1 METTSTMVA
10 DAVVDKV
17 HQKIFEKITARKDI
31 PEEYGT
37 REEMMYM
44 STKFQVA
51 FKEQMK
57 MSRLVKSITLQY
69 SFLDKNNLNLN
80 YIYTSQFLKKKKTY
94 IKAILYFRLL
104 ELNEK
109 DKNYI

>member
-1 METTSTMVA
+1 MQQLETTSTMVA

-17 HQKIFEKITARKDI
+17 HQKIFEKITSRKDI

-57 MSRLVKSITLQY
+57 MSRLVKSIIIFDT
-69 SFLDKNNLNLN
+69 
-80 YIYTSQFLKKKKTY
+80 
-94 IKAILYFRLL
+94 
-104 ELNEK
+104 
-109 DKNYI
+109 